1 METVV
6 LKRQSLMGP
15 AVKVTFALPLDDA
28 PVDVSVVGDFN
39 GWDPALHPLKRRSNG
54 TRSVSVTVP
63 AGATYQFK
71 YLSVDGTWFCDEAA
85 DDYTLN
91 EYHATN
97 SVLRV

>member
-1 METVV
+1 M
-6 LKRQSLMGP
+6 LKRQPLSGP
-15 AVKVTFALPLDDA
+15 SVKVTFALPLDDA

-39 GWDPALHPLKRRSNG
+39 GWDPGQHPLKKRSNG

-63 AGATYQFK
+63 AGASYQFK
-71 YLSVDGTWFCDEAA
+71 YLSVDGSWFCDEAA
-85 DDYTLN
+85 DDFAVN